1 MEVTAPIVLA
11 AAEKA
16 AAEKAAAVYISMAD
30 ADADVQDNSERR
42 RRDAAVAGYGRSLNK
57 VQNSMCCPLPAIIF
71 T

>member
-16 AAEKAAAVYISMAD
+16 AAVYISM